1 MIVLWSFLAVLCGF
15 GVILGLAMLA
25 DRLDEEFERKRR
37 DLHEKHFTGEGV

>member
-25 DRLDEEFERKRR
+25 DRLDEEFEEKRR
-37 DLHEKHFTGEGV
+37 DLHEKHFTGESV